1 MLTYTLGI
9 LQKNNDLLFLLRKN
23 TPFFSN
29 HYGLI
34 GGKVEDNESITAAL
48 IREIYEEIN
57 ITITQD
63 NMNFAHCLSFKNEQG
78 KAILA
83 VVFRINNWTGDIVN
97 KEPDKCAELAWF
109 TPENLPE
116 NIIPRHRHIINMI
129 QQGILYSESGW
140 N

>member
-63 NMNFAHCLSFKNEQG
+63 NMNFAHCLSFKNEQD
-78 KAILA
+78 KEILA
-83 VVFRINNWTGDIVN
+83 FVFRINHWAGEIEN

-129 QQGILYSESGW
+129 QQGIL
-140 N
+140 